1 MPDELTPAWRRF
13 LDWLPSAEPMGS
25 VEPMLR
31 QYRDW
36 IVGQGAS
43 EDEAGAAIAGVM
55 RFMKEREEAWAP
67 LFDRIYASDAPRF
80 RTEPNALLVE
90 AVAGRTPGRA
100 LDVCTGEGRNAVWLA
115 EQGWE
120 VTGFDVS
127 AEGIAAA
134 RRRAEATGV
143 PGTFLKQSAAEF
155 DYASQAW
162 DLVAV
167 FYAPVPLTD
176 AAYLEQL
183 DTALAPDGLIVVE
196 SFASDLDAPR
206 RRPVDIDPAAL
217 RAAFVGFEIERLVD
231 VVDRPDWVD
240 QPERLVRMIAR
251 KPRPVTV

>member
-1 MPDELTPAWRRF
+1 MPDELTPEWRRF
-13 LDWLPSAEPMGS
+13 LNWLPGAQPMGS
-25 VEPMLR
+25 VEPMLQ

-36 IVGQGAS
+36 LQGQGARE
-43 EDEAGAAIAGVM
+43 EDARAAIGSVM

-80 RTEPNALLVE
+80 RTEANALLVE

-217 RAAFVGFEIERLVD
+217 RAAFVGFEIERLDD

-251 KPRPVTV
+251 KPRPVTI